1 MFNRHWSKGLSLKVV
16 TVVGS
21 MYNQRM
27 FNWEITMN
35 TDGCNPGSI
44 LELLRLLGFSA
55 RQFHSS
61 LFCLLKFKLE
71 LTSEVRCSE
80 KAQQTTDKQHF
91 HYIDDFVLIN
101 NLCSSYIARIIDS
114 ITRDT

>member
-1 MFNRHWSKGLSLKVV
+1 MFHRHWSKGPSLKVV

-55 RQFHSS
+55 SQFHSS
-61 LFCLLKFKLE
+61 LFCLLKIKLE
-71 LTSEVRCSE
+71 LTGEVRSE
-80 KAQQTTDKQHF
+80 ENRQRHNRQWTNSTLTVSRA
-91 HYIDDFVLIN
+91 
-101 NLCSSYIARIIDS
+101 
-114 ITRDT
+114 